1 MGFFY
6 KHTPRKFNYIPRFY
20 DPELEARKQKR
31 AEMGLDTEL
40 SHEEQLRMEM
50 RRKWGNVKEE
60 ESKEE
65 KRNRLIRRI
74 VWGAVI
80 VFIFY
85 FIFCTPVLTN
95 IVSGLMGK

>member
-20 DPELEARKQKR
+20 DPEMEARKQKR

-40 SHEEQLRMEM
+40 SHEEQLRYEM
-50 RRKWGNVKEE
+50 RRKWGNLKEE

-65 KRNRLIRRI
+65 KRNKLIRRI
-74 VWGAVI
+74 IWGAVI

>member
-20 DPELEARKQKR
+20 DPEVEARKQKK
-31 AEMGLDTEL
+31 AEMGLDSEL

-50 RRKWGNVKEE
+50 RRKWGKNDVEE
-60 ESKEE
+60 TKEE

-85 FIFCTPVLTN
+85 YVFCTPVLTN
-95 IVSGLMGK
+95 IVSGMMGK

>member
-20 DPELEARKQKR
+20 DPEVEARKQKK

-50 RRKWGNVKEE
+50 RRKWGKNDEE
-60 ESKEE
+60 ETKED

-85 FIFCTPVLTN
+85 YVFCTPVLTN
-95 IVSGLMGK
+95 IVSGMMGK